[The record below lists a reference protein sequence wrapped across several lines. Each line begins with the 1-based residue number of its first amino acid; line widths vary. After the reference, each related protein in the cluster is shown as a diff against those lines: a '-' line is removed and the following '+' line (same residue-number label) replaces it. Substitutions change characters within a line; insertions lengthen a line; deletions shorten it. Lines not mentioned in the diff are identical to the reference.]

1 MAFQVMGIAV
11 LLIFYGCYFGKMLA
25 QRKKG
30 IRTDQMGRGKTGH
43 EKWIEITL
51 KLAACLTAL
60 AEAVSILLNTS
71 LFPVWVRA
79 AGALTGSAGVLVF
92 VISVAAMKDNWR
104 AGVARED
111 DTELV
116 TSGIYRISRNPAF
129 LGFDLVYVGIGLM
142 FFNWALFA
150 VSVAGAV
157 MFHLQI
163 VYVEEACLSR
173 TFGDEYTDYRKRVCR
188 YLGRKGMGSR

>member
-1 MAFQVMGIAV
+1 MAFQVTGIAV
-11 LLIFYGCYFGKMLA
+11 LLIFYGCYFGKMMA

-30 IRTDQMGRGKTGH
+30 IQTDQMGRGKTGH

-71 LFPVWVRA
+71 LFPVWGRV
-79 AGALTGSAGVLVF
+79 AGALTGSAGVFVF

-104 AGVARED
+104 AGVAREGS
-111 DTELV
+111 TELV

-129 LGFDLVYVGIGLM
+129 LGFDLVYAGIGLM

-150 VSVAGAV
+150 VSVAGV
-157 MFHLQI
+157 VIFHVQI